1 MRDYGRFS
9 DPNADETRSL
19 LLECGFHGDP
29 DTPAIAL
36 DLIARF
42 LIASEIVQEEDL
54 PADWR
59 RASPDQQRILQVT
72 HAVVAP
78 SMNVSFSQN
87 WQGLE
92 TLAKAGTQIGQAD
105 DQPLLTPYDHCTL
118 VMPSLRQLRP
128 GVTVV
133 RLAQDYAPS

>member
-1 MRDYGRFS
+1 
-9 DPNADETRSL
+9 
-19 LLECGFHGDP
+19 
-29 DTPAIAL
+29 
-36 DLIARF
+36 
-42 LIASEIVQEEDL
+42 
-54 PADWR
+54 
-59 RASPDQQRILQVT
+59 
-72 HAVVAP
+72 P

-105 DQPLLTPYDHCTL
+105 GQPLLTPYDHCTL
-118 VMPSLRQLRP
+118 VMPSLRQLLP